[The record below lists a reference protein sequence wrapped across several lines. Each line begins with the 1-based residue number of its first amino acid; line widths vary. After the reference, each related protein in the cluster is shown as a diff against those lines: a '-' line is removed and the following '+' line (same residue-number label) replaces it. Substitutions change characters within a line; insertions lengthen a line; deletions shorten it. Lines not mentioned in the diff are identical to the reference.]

1 MAAGAIKLPINSIFT
16 KIDFAKKVKGAAAE
30 RPPGPVTP
38 ANLAELFGGNR
49 GRQHVILEL
58 VAQHGLLD
66 FAGRRVRDGA
76 DEHDVV
82 G

>member
-1 MAAGAIKLPINSIFT
+1 LAAGAIKLPINSIFT
-16 KIDFAKKVKGAAAE
+16 KIDFAKKGKGSG
-30 RPPGPVTP
+30 RPDPLTP

-58 VAQHGLLD
+58 VAQHSLLD